1 MKKDQSFF
9 NRLATAHRRL
19 LRRLR
24 LSLSMLAVG
33 YLFFYIVVRPGR
45 GFFNMLAGVAVL
57 TLGAYVF
64 EDFRRYLYLSG
75 RRSAHSLSD
84 KLLS

>member
-1 MKKDQSFF
+1 MNKDQSFF
-9 NRLATAHRRL
+9 NRLATARRSL

-33 YLFFYIVVRPGR
+33 YLFFYIVLRPGR
-45 GFFNMLAGVAVL
+45 GFSSMLAGLAVL
-57 TLGAYVF
+57 TLGAYVL

-75 RRSAHSLSD
+75 RRSARSLSD